1 MLDFLSIDVG
11 SLLFTL
17 LNTLILF
24 LVIKHFLFGR
34 VHAVLEARQ
43 QEVAKTYQD
52 AEDAS
57 RHVSELEEEYTGLM
71 QNAKTESE
79 QLIRN
84 ATRTAQS
91 RSEEILAQARKDS
104 GDMLEHAAAQ
114 IEQDKKR
121 ARNQL
126 RGEISDLAVEVA
138 QKVVERDLNQSDH
151 DRLISDFIDS
161 VGDSQ

>member
-57 RHVSELEEEYTGLM
+57 RHASELEEEYTGLM

-121 ARNQL
+121 L

>member
-57 RHVSELEEEYTGLM
+57 RHASELEEEYTGLM

-121 ARNQL
+121 VRNQL

>member
-57 RHVSELEEEYTGLM
+57 RHASELEEEYTGLM

-84 ATRTAQS
+84 ATRTAQF

>member
-43 QEVAKTYQD
+43 QEVSKTYQD

-57 RHVSELEEEYTGLM
+57 RHASELEEEYTGLM

>member
-43 QEVAKTYQD
+43 QEVAKTYQE

-57 RHVSELEEEYTGLM
+57 KHASQLEQEYTGLM

-84 ATRTAQS
+84 ATRTAQT

-104 GDMLEHAAAQ
+104 GDMLEHAAEQ

-138 QKVVERDLNQSDH
+138 RKVVERDLNSGDH
-151 DRLISDFIDS
+151 DRLISDLIDS
-161 VGDSQ
+161 VRDTQ

>member
-43 QEVAKTYQD
+43 QEVAKTYQE

-57 RHVSELEEEYTGLM
+57 KHASQLEQEYTGLM

-84 ATRTAQS
+84 ATRTAQT

-104 GDMLEHAAAQ
+104 GDMLEHAAEQ

-126 RGEISDLAVEVA
+126 RERSPIWRWRLPGRLWSVIS
-138 QKVVERDLNQSDH
+138 
-151 DRLISDFIDS
+151 IPGIMT
-161 VGDSQ
+161 G

>member
-57 RHVSELEEEYTGLM
+57 RHASDLEEEYTGLM

>member
-57 RHVSELEEEYTGLM
+57 RHASELEEKYTTIACPLDSIPDRTWLGDIGINTFIKASL
-71 QNAKTESE
+71 
-79 QLIRN
+79 LIFYDDN
-84 ATRTAQS
+84 T
-91 RSEEILAQARKDS
+91 IDVYFGNK
-104 GDMLEHAAAQ
+104 MLERFFM
-114 IEQDKKR
+114 EEGKWSR
-121 ARNQL
+121 AWQNLL
-126 RGEISDLAVEVA
+126 RYDVLR
-138 QKVVERDLNQSDH
+138 ERWH
-151 DRLISDFIDS
+151 R
-161 VGDSQ
+161 

>member
-43 QEVAKTYQD
+43 QEVAKTYQE

-57 RHVSELEEEYTGLM
+57 KHASQLEQEYTGLM

-84 ATRTAQS
+84 ATRTAQT

-104 GDMLEHAAAQ
+104 GDMLEHAAEQ

-138 QKVVERDLNQSDH
+138 RKVVERDLNSGDH

-161 VGDSQ
+161 VGDTQ